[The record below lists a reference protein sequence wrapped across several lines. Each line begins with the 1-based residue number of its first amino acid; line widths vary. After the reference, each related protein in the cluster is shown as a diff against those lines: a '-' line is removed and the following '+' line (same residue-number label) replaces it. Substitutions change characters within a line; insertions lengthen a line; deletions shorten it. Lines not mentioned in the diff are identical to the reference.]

1 MNKEFVL
8 NTKKNEKLRIT
19 TYGYENLET
28 APCLIFVHGFKG
40 FKDWGFWPYS
50 GNHFAE
56 KGFFVL
62 TFNFSHNGVGESLIE
77 FTELDKFANNTFSLE
92 LEELNEVI
100 DAYLNNFFG
109 VKNNKQIGI
118 VGHSRGG
125 GDSLIVSSKRKEI
138 KAVVTWA
145 AVANFDRYTK
155 RQAKEWRK
163 NGFFEVLNT
172 RTNQMMRLNVSL
184 LEDIEKNKE
193 DLLNLE
199 KAARNLNKPFL
210 IIHGE
215 QDLSV
220 PIKEGEQIYNWSNK
234 ELTEF
239 YKIKAS
245 GHTFDITHPFEG
257 SNPKFDS
264 VLEKT
269 LTFFKQHL
277 N

>member
-19 TYGYENLET
+19 TYGYENLEI

>member
-1 MNKEFVL
+1 MNKDFVL
-8 NTKKNEKLRIT
+8 NTNNNNKIRIT
-19 TYGYENLET
+19 SFGYENLEL

-50 GNHFAE
+50 GNFFAE

-62 TFNFSHNGVGESLIE
+62 TFNFSHNGVGDSLTE

-92 LEELNEVI
+92 LEELNEII

-109 VKNNKQIGI
+109 KKSNKRIGI

-138 KAVVTWA
+138 NAVVLWA
-145 AVANFDRYTK
+145 SVANFNRYTE
-155 RQAKEWRK
+155 RQANEWRK

-184 LEDIEKNKE
+184 LEDIEKNKT
-193 DLLNLE
+193 DLLNLK
-199 KAARNLNKPFL
+199 KAAKNLNKPLL
-210 IIHGE
+210 IVHGE

-220 PIKEGEQIYNWSNK
+220 KIEEGEQIFNWSNK

-239 YKIKAS
+239 YKIKAT
-245 GHTFDITHPFEG
+245 GHTFDITHPIEG
-257 SNPKFDS
+257 SNSKFDS

-269 LTFFKQHL
+269 LNFFNKNL

>member
-1 MNKEFVL
+1 MNKDFVL
-8 NTKKNEKLRIT
+8 NTKKNEKIRIT

-40 FKDWGFWPYS
+40 FKDWGFWPYT
-50 GNHFAE
+50 GNFFAG

-62 TFNFSHNGVGESLIE
+62 SFNFSHNGIGEGVTE
-77 FTELDKFANNTFSLE
+77 FAELDKFAKNTFSLE
-92 LEELNEVI
+92 LEELNEII
-100 DAYLNNFFG
+100 DTYLQNFFG
-109 VKNNKQIGI
+109 KRSGKKIGI
-118 VGHSRGG
+118 IGHSRGG
-125 GDSLIVSSKRKEI
+125 GDALIVSSKRKEI

-145 AVANFDRYTK
+145 AVANFNRYTK
-155 RQAKEWRK
+155 RQAKEWQR

-184 LEDIEKNKE
+184 LEDIEKNKT
-193 DLLNLE
+193 DLLNIE
-199 KAARNLNKPFL
+199 KAANYLNKPLL
-210 IIHGE
+210 ILHGE

-220 PIKEGEQIYNWSNK
+220 PLKEGEQIYNWSNK
-234 ELTEF
+234 EITEF
-239 YKIKAS
+239 HKIKAT

-269 LTFFKQHL
+269 LNFFKQHL

>member
-1 MNKEFVL
+1 ML
-8 NTKKNEKLRIT
+8 NTKKNEKIRIT
-19 TYGYENLET
+19 TYGYENLAT
-28 APCLIFVHGFKG
+28 ASCLIFVHGFKG
-40 FKDWGFWPYS
+40 FKDWGFWPYT
-50 GNHFAE
+50 GNFFAD

-62 TFNFSHNGVGESLIE
+62 SFNFSHNGIGEGLTD
-77 FTELDKFANNTFSLE
+77 FAELDKFAKNTFSLE

-109 VKNNKQIGI
+109 TKSKKPIGI
-118 VGHSRGG
+118 LGHSRGG
-125 GDSLIVSSKRKEI
+125 GDALIVSSKREEI

-145 AVANFDRYTK
+145 AVANFNRYTE

-184 LEDIEKNKE
+184 LEDIEKNKT
-193 DLLNLE
+193 DLLNIE
-199 KAARNLNKPFL
+199 KAANNLNKPLL

-220 PIKEGEQIYNWSNK
+220 KIEEGEQIYNWSNK

-239 YKIKAS
+239 YKIKAT
-245 GHTFDITHPFEG
+245 GHTFDIVHPFEG
-257 SNPKFDS
+257 SNQKFDS

-269 LTFFKQHL
+269 LNFFNKHL

>member
-1 MNKEFVL
+1 MNKDFVL
-8 NTKKNEKLRIT
+8 NTKKNEKIRIT

-40 FKDWGFWPYS
+40 FKDWGFWPYT
-50 GNHFAE
+50 GNFFAG

-62 TFNFSHNGVGESLIE
+62 SFNFSHNGIGEGVTE
-77 FTELDKFANNTFSLE
+77 FAELDKFAKNTFSLE
-92 LEELNEVI
+92 LEELNEII
-100 DAYLNNFFG
+100 DTYLHNFFG
-109 VKNNKQIGI
+109 KRSGKKIGI
-118 VGHSRGG
+118 IGHSRGG
-125 GDSLIVSSKRKEI
+125 GDALIVSSKRKEI

-145 AVANFDRYTK
+145 AVANFNRYTK
-155 RQAKEWRK
+155 RQAKEWQR

-184 LEDIEKNKE
+184 LEDIEKNKT
-193 DLLNLE
+193 DLLNIE
-199 KAARNLNKPFL
+199 KAANNLNKPL
-210 IIHGE
+210 LVLHGE

-220 PIKEGEQIYNWSNK
+220 PLKEGEQIYNWSNK

-239 YKIKAS
+239 HKIKAT

-269 LTFFKQHL
+269 LNFFKQHL

>member
-1 MNKEFVL
+1 MNKDFVL
-8 NTKKNEKLRIT
+8 NTKKNEKIRIT
-19 TYGYENLET
+19 TYGYENLAT

-40 FKDWGFWPYS
+40 FKDWGFWPYT
-50 GNHFAE
+50 GNFFAS

-62 TFNFSHNGVGESLIE
+62 SLNFSHNGICEGVTE
-77 FTELDKFANNTFSLE
+77 FAELDKFAKNTFSLE

-100 DAYLNNFFG
+100 DAYSNNFFG
-109 VKNNKQIGI
+109 TKSNKPIGI
-118 VGHSRGG
+118 LGHSRGG
-125 GDSLIVSSKRKEI
+125 GDALIVSSKRKEI

-145 AVANFDRYTK
+145 AVANFNRYTE

-172 RTNQMMRLNVSL
+172 RTNQIMRLNVSL
-184 LEDIEKNKE
+184 LEDIEQNKN

-199 KAARNLNKPFL
+199 KAAQNLNKPL
-210 IIHGE
+210 LVIHGE

-220 PIKEGEQIYNWSNK
+220 KIEEGEQIYNWSNK

-239 YKIKAS
+239 NKIKAT
-245 GHTFDITHPFEG
+245 GHTFDIVHPFAG
-257 SNPKFDS
+257 SNQKFDS
-264 VLEKT
+264 VLDKT
-269 LTFFKQHL
+269 LNFFNKHL